1 MAPARRPRGG
11 ALVAVGALLL
21 LRLRPAAAAPPVDD
35 TLAGMLGKIKSDPA
49 LLQERHESHGHV
61 LLGEPKSQKEA
72 SAACMLDSAAAII
85 RANGVKGIVNGLQFD
100 LAACCRKDEFAC
112 REDVGEAYGLLTQ
125 LRHGRTS
132 GAEAQAVEAHA
143 AALLLGAARKRVGI
157 PRVRLPYARPAV
169 PELLLGGPDGVH
181 HAGAQGRRLSIE
193 PRFTGAVRWR
203 AGRATVTQDAAL
215 GRSHSCVCVCA
226 IGVSLGPFG
235 GFRVRARV
243 SGGPSGRSG
252 HPPGRLSP
260 RRSRRHAPR
269 GRTPPRRTDGS
280 ARTPPASSP
289 RLP

>member
-132 GAEAQAVEAHA
+132 GAERPARPSRRTRPRSCSGPPGEARRHPAGA
-143 AALLLGAARKRVGI
+143 AALRE
-157 PRVRLPYARPAV
+157 V

-203 AGRATVTQDAAL
+203 AGRATHSGDLCFPCRCCPAVPRSRWAPAGPSRGVL
-215 GRSHSCVCVCA
+215 GTVD
-226 IGVSLGPFG
+226 SLGGNKIHAKFTSFFTRRFG
-235 GFRVRARV
+235 AWHWQNATRKSAAARLA
-243 SGGPSGRSG
+243 RSVQ
-252 HPPGRLSP
+252 
-260 RRSRRHAPR
+260 
-269 GRTPPRRTDGS
+269 
-280 ARTPPASSP
+280 
-289 RLP
+289 